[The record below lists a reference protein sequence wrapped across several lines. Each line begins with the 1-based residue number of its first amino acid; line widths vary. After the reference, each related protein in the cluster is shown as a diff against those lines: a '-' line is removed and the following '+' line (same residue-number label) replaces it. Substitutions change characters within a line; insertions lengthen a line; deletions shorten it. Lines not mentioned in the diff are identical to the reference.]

1 MEQNFLVDQLFKGGP
16 MMWPM
21 LLCSLIALGVIIDRL
36 WNLMKVP
43 GEEEAE
49 QQLNAAEDVLKSQGE
64 GGAVDQFRQGSGVLN
79 FIFAALV
86 KRYDSLVLENRS
98 DLEDMRQELIL
109 ATEEAGELYLGRLL
123 NALGTIGVLSPLM
136 GLLGTIMGMINAFD
150 AIARAGAGDPAAVA
164 VGISE
169 ALITTATGLI
179 IAIPTIVFHRY
190 LSSRAEKVFKS
201 VELYCHAFANTLL
214 VRFQSSQQQ
223 S

>member
-1 MEQNFLVDQLFKGGP
+1 MEQNFLVDQFFKGGP

-36 WNLMKVP
+36 YNLMRVP

-64 GGAVDQFRQGSGVLN
+64 GGAVEQFRQGSGVLN

-86 KRYDSLVLENRS
+86 KRYDTLVLENRT
-98 DLEDMRQELIL
+98 DMEDMRQVLIL

-150 AIARAGAGDPAAVA
+150 AIARAGSGDPAAVA
-164 VGISE
+164 SGISE

-179 IAIPTIVFHRY
+179 VAIPTIVFHRY
-190 LSSRAEKVFKS
+190 LSGRADKVFKS

-223 S
+223 G